1 MLVLVC
7 NVGSTSLK
15 YKLFDM
21 PSPTIL
27 VEAKIERVGSLGNG
41 IYSYKNYCNGAETGG
56 SHLDVATYTDGIN
69 IFLKDLTS
77 KDLGA
82 IVSVDEVQA
91 IGFKT
96 VTAKGYLG
104 VHELTEDVLAGMEE
118 YVEVAPVHTLSYL
131 EAIRKFKMIL
141 PDTLMVGVFETDF
154 HRTIP
159 QSARMY
165 GLPYEWYEKFGIQR
179 LGFHGASHGY
189 IASQVAQIAGPTYKL
204 ISCHLGGSSSLC
216 AIKDGKSVETSFGF
230 SLQSGLPHANRVGD
244 LDAYALVYLMKKGYS
259 LDEVLNGL
267 YKQGGLFGIS
277 GVSNDLR
284 DIEAAAKEGN
294 ERAQLAIDF
303 LVHEIV
309 KYIGAYIASLGGLDY
324 LVFTAG
330 IGENSVMLREKVC
343 KSLAHMGIVI
353 DDEKNKAGE
362 KQRKISKDDSPVVV
376 YVIPTNEEVGIAR
389 RIYEQFSK

>member
-21 PSPTIL
+21 PSPRIL
-27 VEAKIERVGSLGNG
+27 AEAKIERVGSPGNG
-41 IYSYKNYCNGAETGG
+41 IYAYKNYLSGAETGG
-56 SHLDVATYTDGIN
+56 ENLNVATYTDGIN
-69 IFLKDLTS
+69 LFLKDLTGRER
-77 KDLGA
+77 GA
-82 IVSVDEVQA
+82 IASVGELGA

-104 VHELTEDVLAGMEE
+104 VHELTEDVLSAMEE

-131 EAIRKFKMIL
+131 EAIRKFKAIL

-159 QSARMY
+159 QAARMY
-165 GLPYEWYEKFGIQR
+165 GLPYEWYEKFGIER

-189 IASQVAQIAGPTYKL
+189 IATQVEQMAGPQFKL
-204 ISCHLGGSSSLC
+204 ISCHLGGSSSIC
-216 AIKDGKSVETSFGF
+216 AIRDGKSAETSFGF

-244 LDAYALVYLMKKGYS
+244 LDAYALVYLMKKGFS
-259 LDEVLNGL
+259 LDEILNGL
-267 YKQGGLFGIS
+267 YKNGGLLGIS

-284 DIEAAAKEGN
+284 DIETAAKEGN
-294 ERAQLAIDF
+294 ERAKLAIEV
-303 LVHEIV
+303 LAHEIV

-330 IGENSVMLREKVC
+330 IGENSVSLREKVC
-343 KSLAHMGIVI
+343 KALSHMGIVL
-353 DDEKNKAGE
+353 DEERNKTGE
-362 KQRKISKDDSPVVV
+362 KRRKISRDDSPVAV

-389 RIYEQFSK
+389 RIYEQFA